1 MDSTINHQND
11 IQDVFF
17 ETDAVGGDVKNV
29 YPWQEGALRP
39 WQKGFLWPWQKEF
52 CLPCWVGIT
61 ILLIFVI
68 SLFVP
73 FVWYA
78 ITVGLN

>member
-1 MDSTINHQND
+1 MNSTINQQEN
-11 IQDVFF
+11 IQDALFA
-17 ETDAVGGDVKNV
+17 TDEVGSTCNV
-29 YPWQEGALRP
+29 YP

-61 ILLIFVI
+61 ILLFFVL
-68 SLFVP
+68 SLFLP

-78 ITVGLN
+78 INCGLN